1 MRHGFSIPTSVVSKL
16 WGFAMRNAF
25 TIWDGL
31 VVSAAAAVL
40 LFLAQEYDLLRSI
53 GLSTS
58 AAEGIELAEVFFIA
72 LILGL
77 FLFISVRRMRAQ
89 RAEVARRTAAEARAR
104 KLAFQDPL
112 TGLANRRQFDEA
124 LAAALSA
131 PPGAD
136 RTHAVL
142 LLDLNG
148 FKAINDVYGHPMG
161 DAVLKEVALR
171 LQMVVRETGD
181 HVARLGGDEFG
192 IIATHLRGAESATGL
207 ALRITHSLEPAIVI
221 ASNQYVIG
229 TGIGIALFPKD
240 AGSPEELTRRAD
252 IALYRAKS
260 SGRSD
265 FRFFEPDMDVQI
277 RERALIENELRSAVA
292 NRTIVPHYQ
301 PTIDLTTG
309 AITGFEALARW
320 EHSTLGEI
328 PPSRFIPVAEDCGL
342 IGELGEQLLAK
353 ACQDASG
360 WPDQVTLSFNIS
372 PVQLRQPTFGLRI
385 LAILG
390 ETGLQ
395 PSRLEIEITENTLV
409 RDLQYA
415 EAALGALREA
425 GVRIALDDFGTGYS
439 SLYHLRR
446 FKFDRIKIDRS
457 FIETMNA
464 ESESAAIVKALMGL
478 GHGLGVR
485 VTAEGVERAEQRDAL
500 IGEGC
505 DQAQGYMFSRAIPA
519 AEVKAMLTKQE
530 MSAFSNDAISSKA
543 I

>member
-1 MRHGFSIPTSVVSKL
+1 MPTKIL
-16 WGFAMRNAF
+16 RQFWGFTVRNAF
-25 TIWDGL
+25 TLWDGL
-31 VVSAAAAVL
+31 VISAAAAVL
-40 LFLAQEYDLLRSI
+40 LFLAQEYDLLRSM
-53 GLSTS
+53 GLGTA
-58 AAEGIELAEVFFIA
+58 AAEEIELAEILFIA

-89 RAEVARRTAAEARAR
+89 RDEVVRRTAAEARAR
-104 KLAFQDPL
+104 ELAFQDPL
-112 TGLANRRQFDEA
+112 TGLPNRRQFDEA
-124 LAAALSA
+124 LAGALAA

-136 RTHAVL
+136 RIHAVQ

-148 FKAINDVYGHPMG
+148 FKAINDVYGHPTG

-171 LQMVVRETGD
+171 MQMVVRETGD
-181 HVARLGGDEFG
+181 LVARLGGDEFG
-192 IIATHLRGAESATGL
+192 IIATQLRSAESATGL
-207 ALRITHSLEPAIVI
+207 ALRVTHAFERPIVI
-221 ASNQYVIG
+221 DNIQHVVG
-229 TGIGIALFPKD
+229 TGIGIAVFPKD
-240 AGSPEELTRRAD
+240 GDSPEELTRRAD

-265 FRFFEPDMDVQI
+265 FRFFEPDMDAQI
-277 RERALIENELRSAVA
+277 RERAFIENELRDAVA
-292 NRTIVPHYQ
+292 NRIIVPHYQ
-301 PTIDLTTG
+301 PTVDLTTG
-309 AITGFEALARW
+309 AIRGFEALARW
-320 EHSTLGEI
+320 EHATLGEI
-328 PPSRFIPVAEDCGL
+328 PPGRFIPVAEDCGL
-342 IGELGEQLLAK
+342 ICELGDQLLEK
-353 ACQDASG
+353 ACQDARD
-360 WPDQVTLSFNIS
+360 WPDQVTLSFNVS
-372 PVQLRQPTFGLRI
+372 PVQLKQPTFGLRI

-390 ETGLQ
+390 KTGLQ

-409 RDLQYA
+409 RDLQHA

-485 VTAEGVERAEQRDAL
+485 VTAEGVEREEQRDAL

-505 DQAQGYMFSRAIPA
+505 DQAQGYMFSPAIPA
-519 AEVKAMLTKQE
+519 FEAKAMLTNQA
-530 MSAFSNDAISSKA
+530 MSTSSNAVTPSKA
-543 I
+543 M